1 MVKSSYIDIDGRW
14 GIIVNYG
21 YGLQDYD
28 DLWAIMRSFGLND
41 RSSKRALQILS
52 SYNTGMAVS
61 KQDIQM
67 SAVFISN
74 ATSASEFWSTVIHE
88 FIHVADA
95 ILEYYGESWSGEP
108 AAYLVGYLVKEFC
121 KKVWFPCER

>member
-1 MVKSSYIDIDGRW
+1 MESKYIDIPNKKW
-14 GIIVNYG
+14 GIVVV
-21 YGLQDYD
+21 YD
-28 DLWAIMRSFGLND
+28 FDILDWDELASIMESFGMN
-41 RSSKRALQILS
+41 RRNINKSLQILS
-52 SYNTGMAVS
+52 NFNTGMAVS

-88 FIHVADA
+88 FIHIADA

-121 KKVWFPCER
+121 EKVGFPCER